1 MAGILTESIVQ
12 GGEVG
17 YIIVGVGMHLN
28 VESFPEHLGD
38 TATSRPS

>member
-1 MAGILTESIVQ
+1 
-12 GGEVG
+12 
-17 YIIVGVGMHLN
+17 VGVGMPLH